1 MKRNERNAD
10 IQKEGFTEL
19 WDLAFKDNNKVTIAD
34 EGGIPII
41 LSAMKTHS
49 SDANVQY
56 YGCGVLWNLALD
68 NDNNK
73 AAIADACGKS
83 AIESA
88 MRNHLS
94 NASVQE
100 KGNGALRIFIQH

>member
-1 MKRNERNAD
+1 M
-10 IQKEGFTEL
+10 
-19 WDLAFKDNNKVTIAD
+19 AFKDNNEVAIAD

-68 NDNNK
+68 NGNNN
-73 AAIADACGKS
+73 AAIADAGGKG
-83 AIESA
+83 AIESV
-88 MRNHLS
+88 MRNHS
-94 NASVQE
+94 SSAGVQE
-100 KGNGALRIFIQH
+100 KGNGALRILAQPWKYSLWLSM